1 MIGKRKKFFSYHL
14 SPSTYH
20 CSKMFRSTV
29 RRLLAID
36 DPPERTAL
44 AFSIGVFIAFSPF
57 LGLHTIAATALAF
70 AFRFN
75 KIAIYAGTFV
85 NNPFLTLVPI
95 ILASYATGAL
105 ILGRPL
111 GLPPESMELLR
122 SPHLLTGE
130 WWSKL
135 FQSGGNVLLPFFIGG
150 MVLSVVC
157 SSIAYPLTLRF
168 LRARKKR
175 NSGVSQK
182 QETEIRSQE
191 PEQ

>member
-1 MIGKRKKFFSYHL
+1 
-14 SPSTYH
+14 
-20 CSKMFRSTV
+20 MFRATL

-95 ILASYATGAL
+95 ILASYAVGAIL
-105 ILGRPL
+105 LGRPM
-111 GLPPESMELLR
+111 GLPPESIELLQ

-157 SSIAYPLTLRF
+157 SIIAYPLTLRF
-168 LRARKKR
+168 LRARKKKKEMQESESSIR
-175 NSGVSQK
+175 N
-182 QETEIRSQE
+182 
-191 PEQ
+191 PE